1 MNLLRRRRESG
12 QSIPLIALMIVLLF
26 AMVGLS
32 VDVGNTYAEQ
42 RTVTRGTNAAAIAG
56 MDFLVKGYS
65 DEAIGQSI
73 RESLKSNGVKLDTDD
88 GSPRTL
94 QANYLNVEGKVISNC
109 NIGECTTVNITE
121 AQYIQVNVKGTV
133 STYFAR
139 VVGRPS
145 LPVDSTS
152 WAGRCPPING
162 VYPLAVWHT
171 TVDEI
176 NGVMRAPTPAE
187 LHKGNSLD
195 KEFGTYSDGV
205 YKNKFWRRIWLKD
218 SGTAMGAGSFS
229 LLRWNANDSSSDV
242 PGLAAAFTGA
252 GTLAST
258 FKEVTPQPPSDTP
271 QLAGYPFSPGQ
282 LTIGDWIAAAPG
294 AKFQSND
301 VGAALKKLQ
310 TERTTLILP
319 IISSETA
326 INNANGNGGGTNT
339 AVKLKSFGKFY
350 IGNPDGN
357 GGMSQQG
364 GANAYIDLVYLGP
377 ANDMPCLV
385 TNVDPVD
392 GTTTPPPPGTTT
404 PPPGIEVT
412 IPFQVNPRWQ
422 TESEPADP
430 IAYQLV
436 IDVSGSMVWD
446 FYGNGTL
453 GGTIKANANTSGGT
467 NYRCEWSAPETQY
480 TYRENCSGPTSPWW
494 NYKERRIYTTK
505 DAIRTFI
512 GGLGANDTMRY
523 TAFSSGRGYSGN
535 ALVVPSSGYTN
546 NKATLL
552 SELDTLGSY
561 NNDPYITNGGTPG
574 PQALQMA
581 RTVLSTAP
589 SVAPNGQKY
598 RDVII
603 YLTDGVANVFLSGT
617 TNYATDICPQSAG
630 WSPNKAQ
637 NTPDPC
643 QIGYSASAGQN
654 RPITEMV
661 NQANLL
667 KEANKESQIYV
678 IALATVA
685 TDGLS
690 QVASAPSMLY
700 KANEPG
706 FVGSV
711 MEAIRKRVNNTN
723 CISNGGSRYYDRIDA
738 SHHSDLS
745 GSYALTSEQFGKV
758 KIYNDNGTSVI
769 AEVPI
774 THDAASGKLGIKTNL
789 PPGNY
794 QMAAWIGYKGGDEPT
809 PISRIY
815 QALSWNKIS
824 FSNKLSFAVVKDS
837 SLNSSII
844 LPTVYVDLESNQN
857 VCPVK

>member
-65 DEAIGQSI
+65 DESIGKSI

-94 QANYLNVEGKVISNC
+94 QANYLDVEGKVISNC
-109 NIGECTTVNITE
+109 NIGECSSVDITK
-121 AQYIQVNVKGTV
+121 AQYVQVTVSGTV

-145 LPVDSTS
+145 LPVNSTS

-162 VYPLAVWHT
+162 VYPLAVWQP

-176 NGVMRAPTPAE
+176 NGVMNSPTQAE
-187 LHKGNSLD
+187 LHKGNTVGD
-195 KEFGTYSDGV
+195 EFGTYADGV
-205 YKNKFWRRIWLKD
+205 YKNKYWRRIWLKD
-218 SGTAMGAGSFS
+218 TGQSMGPGIFT
-229 LLRWNANDSSSDV
+229 LLRWDATDKSADV

-252 GTLAST
+252 GTLANT
-258 FKEVTPQPPSDTP
+258 FHELTPQPVSDTP
-271 QLAGYPFSPGQ
+271 QLTNYPLSPGQ
-282 LTIGDWIAAAPG
+282 LTIGDWIAGAPG
-294 AKFQSND
+294 AKFQSSD
-301 VGAALKKLQ
+301 VSAALEKLRS
-310 TERTTLILP
+310 ERTTLILP
-319 IISSETA
+319 IVSDAVAS
-326 INNANGNGGGTNT
+326 GNNT

-350 IGNPDGN
+350 IVDPFPADPNN
-357 GGMSQQG
+357 GGLSQQG
-364 GANAYIDLVYLGP
+364 GAGAYIDLVYLGP

-392 GTTTPPPPGTTT
+392 GTTTPPLTPGTAT
-404 PPPGIEVT
+404 PPTGIEVT

-422 TESEPADP
+422 TESEPSDP

-446 FYGNGTL
+446 FYGNGTA
-453 GGTIKANANTSGGT
+453 GGTVKANANTSGGT
-467 NYRCEWSAPETQY
+467 NYRCEWSAPENQY
-480 TYRENCSGPTSPWW
+480 TYKDGCSGPTTPWW

-512 GGLGANDTMRY
+512 SNLGANDTMRY

-546 NKATLL
+546 NKTTLL
-552 SELDTLGSY
+552 TEIDTLGSY

-581 RTVLSTAP
+581 RTVLSSAP
-589 SVAPNGQKY
+589 SVAPNGLPY

-603 YLTDGVANVFLSGT
+603 YLTDGVANVFLDGV
-617 TNYATDICPQSAG
+617 TNSATDICPSSAG
-630 WSPNKAQ
+630 WSQNKAQ

-643 QIGYSASAGQN
+643 QTGYSTKFGQN

-685 TDGLS
+685 TDGLA
-690 QVASAPSMLY
+690 QVASAQSMLY

-745 GSYALTSEQFGKV
+745 GTYALTSEQFGKV

-794 QMAAWIGYKGGDEPT
+794 QMAAWIGYKGADEPT
-809 PISRIY
+809 PISRVY
-815 QALSWNKIS
+815 QSLSWNKIS

-844 LPTVYVDLESNQN
+844 LPTVYVDLDADQN